1 MESQTILK
9 ELNNLKS
16 RLDKLE
22 SKSNVLGGSY
32 TQLGSS
38 KSDLLLKTRGKIK
51 VQYGNSYFD
60 LVKEGQVANQQ
71 KFLFK
76 ESEVG
81 SKDGIYLIDNKDVY
95 LVVDSNPY
103 KLDSIPSGTIFLFNG
118 DTIPEG
124 YKICNGE
131 DNTPNITFIDYP
143 DIKYII
149 KI

>member
-1 MESQTILK
+1 MK
-9 ELNNLKS
+9 LNCCIIAIQK
-16 RLDKLE
+16 DE
-22 SKSNVLGGSY
+22 YNVEHWIDYHLN
-32 TQLGSS
+32 
-38 KSDLLLKTRGKIK
+38 
-51 VQYGNSYFD
+51 YGFTH
-60 LVKEGQVANQQ
+60 
-71 KFLFK
+71 
-76 ESEVG
+76 
-81 SKDGIYLIDNKDVY
+81 IYLIDNKDVY

-131 DNTPNITFIDYP
+131 DNTPNITFTDFP

>member
-22 SKSNVLGGSY
+22 NKSNILGGTY
-32 TQLGSS
+32 TQIGSS

-76 ESEVG
+76 ESKVG
-81 SKDGIYLIDNKDVY
+81 TKDGIYIVDDKDVY
-95 LVVDSNPY
+95 LVADNSQY
-103 KLDSIPSGTIFLFNG
+103 KLESVPSGTIFLFNG
-118 DTIPEG
+118 DNIPEG
-124 YKICNGE
+124 YKVCNGD
-131 DNTPNITFIDYP
+131 DNTPNLTFKDQP

-149 KI
+149 KM